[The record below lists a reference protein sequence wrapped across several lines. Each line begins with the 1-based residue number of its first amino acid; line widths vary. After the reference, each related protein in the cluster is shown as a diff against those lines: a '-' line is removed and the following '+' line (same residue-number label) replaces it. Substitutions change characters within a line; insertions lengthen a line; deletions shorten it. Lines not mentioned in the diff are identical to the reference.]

1 MFLDQAKKE
10 IMHAINN
17 NNAGR
22 VKIRQ
27 AVQLRPPYPSD
38 GNSFLPFLF
47 IISVQIKLGRFADLF
62 ARSSFS

>member
-17 NNAGR
+17 DHAGR

-27 AVQLRPPYPSD
+27 TIQFRPPYPSV
-38 GNSFLPFLF
+38 GNSFLPFLSIF
-47 IISVQIKLGRFADLF
+47 GVQITLG
-62 ARSSFS
+62 